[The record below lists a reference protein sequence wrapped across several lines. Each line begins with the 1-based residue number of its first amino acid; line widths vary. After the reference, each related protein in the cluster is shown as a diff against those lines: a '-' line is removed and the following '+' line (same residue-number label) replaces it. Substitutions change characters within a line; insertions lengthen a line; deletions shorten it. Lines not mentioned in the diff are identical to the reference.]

1 MKSGRAFGRF
11 TEDSDRF
18 RATEVG
24 RAEVVRRL
32 DLEDETDPLGFNS
45 RLVKHEFRFRS
56 IRLGFGFGGINLLAN
71 EICNMQ

>member
-32 DLEDETDPLGFNS
+32 DLEDETDPLCRDSF
-45 RLVKHEFRFRS
+45 
-56 IRLGFGFGGINLLAN
+56 LGGKMRTIGAEAISS
-71 EICNMQ
+71 